1 MSPLPP
7 GPDIFLDIFDE
18 APTQDLAAGDVLIN
32 AGAKADQV
40 FNILNGMLMVSRTGG
55 DGRRQVLSFLVRD
68 NFVGLTATDRYFFTI
83 EAVAPTRVACLPRRM
98 LTERLAADP
107 EAERTFMNMLFRVLE
122 DAFDLIYSLGQRTAM
137 ERLAVFILYLRHWH
151 RISDGIAD
159 DLDPALNEVHL
170 PMSREDIADFLGL
183 KKETV
188 SRSFRQLEDRGLIR
202 RADSHRVHILDLLE
216 TRRIAGIRDF
226 ASPRRLAKPR

>member
-1 MSPLPP
+1 MSPLPS

-18 APTQDLAAGDVLIN
+18 APSQDLAAGDVLIN

-83 EAVAPTRVACLPRRM
+83 EAVTPTRVACLPRRM

-107 EAERTFMNMLFRVLE
+107 EAPDLQQAVRALRDKYPQYGEVPVLRDPPTLLVIQPDSIRSWCARE
-122 DAFDLIYSLGQRTAM
+122 DA
-137 ERLAVFILYLRHWH
+137 
-151 RISDGIAD
+151 ISHA
-159 DLDPALNEVHL
+159 LDSV
-170 PMSREDIADFLGL
+170 R
-183 KKETV
+183 
-188 SRSFRQLEDRGLIR
+188 
-202 RADSHRVHILDLLE
+202 
-216 TRRIAGIRDF
+216 
-226 ASPRRLAKPR
+226 